1 VVRTSVPAGCLAVGV
16 PAVIKQRAR
25 RAEDR
30 HG

>member
-16 PAVIKQRAR
+16 PAVVKPRAR
-25 RAEDR
+25 SAEVN